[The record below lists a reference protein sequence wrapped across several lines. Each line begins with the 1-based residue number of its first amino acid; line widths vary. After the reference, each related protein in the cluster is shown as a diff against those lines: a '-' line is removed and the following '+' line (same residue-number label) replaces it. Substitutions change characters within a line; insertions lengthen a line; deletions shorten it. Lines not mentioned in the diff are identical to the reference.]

1 MKRSISGFVILL
13 SIWYGNKKTPAK
25 AILDKPLKEVRKLE
39 EDGIIVN
46 GRKYWLVVLITTTD
60 TVDRRIPWNCGQF
73 DEKFGCN
80 FCLLKGIRIPKGK
93 GNVRVY
99 PQPKDGLPVELRTLE
114 QHKRD
119 MTLAI
124 RTGKTVNGIK
134 WETPVGILPK
144 FDYVKTCVPEYMHVD
159 CLGVCKQ
166 FLKLFF
172 FVIFV
177 FIISFLV
184 QSLEYILPSK
194 YFNHFYLLSYWLNV
208 LLQERVSVVNVKKCE
223 VLFKQFVKDTETIL
237 G

>member
-25 AILDKPLKEVRKLE
+25 AILDKPLKKVRKLE

-46 GRKYWLVVLITTTD
+46 GRKYWLVVLIATTD

-73 DEKFGCN
+73 NGEFGCN

-93 GNVRVY
+93 WNVRVY
-99 PQPKDGLPVELRTLE
+99 SQPKDGLPVELRTLE

-134 WETPVGILPK
+134 
-144 FDYVKTCVPEYMHVD
+144 
-159 CLGVCKQ
+159 
-166 FLKLFF
+166 
-172 FVIFV
+172 
-177 FIISFLV
+177 
-184 QSLEYILPSK
+184 
-194 YFNHFYLLSYWLNV
+194 
-208 LLQERVSVVNVKKCE
+208 
-223 VLFKQFVKDTETIL
+223 
-237 G
+237 